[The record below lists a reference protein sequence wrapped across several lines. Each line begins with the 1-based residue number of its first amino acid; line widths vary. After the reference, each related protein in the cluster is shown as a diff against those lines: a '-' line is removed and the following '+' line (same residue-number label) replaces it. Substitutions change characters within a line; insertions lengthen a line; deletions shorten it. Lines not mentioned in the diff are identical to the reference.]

1 MLTNITRERGRGNV
15 MKPDELKSMSVDSLL
30 NIRRQ
35 IDEVLSQRRLELEQ
49 QLEQITGK
57 RPYTQIV
64 QPSQKT
70 NGRATYQSRKNP
82 EFRWSGRGLLPRW
95 MREEMKGTKL
105 TKDDFRMR

>member
-1 MLTNITRERGRGNV
+1 
-15 MKPDELKSMSVDSLL
+15 MKSEELKSMSVDSLL

-49 QLEQITGK
+49 QFEQITGK
-57 RPYTQIV
+57 RPYTQTA
-64 QPSQKT
+64 QPSQKV

-82 EFRWSGRGLLPRW
+82 ELRWSGRGLLPRW

-105 TKDDFRMR
+105 TKDDFRVR